1 MEDSNISNQLILF
14 FASAIIFKCF
24 KLTSR
29 SSSKNSDA
37 APIHHIIDLFNPN
50 LPIEKAS
57 TPPAV
62 WYTSVDIA
70 NLENEAVFKRFK

>member
-14 FASAIIFKCF
+14 FACAIIFKNY
-24 KLTSR
+24 KLTNKSL
-29 SSSKNSDA
+29 SKDSDA
-37 APIHHIIDLFNPN
+37 AHLDHIIDLFNPN